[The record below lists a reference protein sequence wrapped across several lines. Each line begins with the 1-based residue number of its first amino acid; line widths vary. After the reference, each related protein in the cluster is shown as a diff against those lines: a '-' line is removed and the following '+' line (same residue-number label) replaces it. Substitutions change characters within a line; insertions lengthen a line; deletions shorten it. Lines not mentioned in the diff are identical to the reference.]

1 MLLDII
7 KKYLDRSLH
16 FSIDIIFVNELIKPS
31 LPLDNNKF
39 PYFFTLNLLQLI
51 IPLKKTTCPNS
62 NLDELKD

>member
-7 KKYLDRSLH
+7 KKELDSSLP
-16 FSIDIIFVNELIKPS
+16 FSIDIILVNEIRKPS
-31 LPLDNNKF
+31 WPLDNNKF
-39 PYFFTLNLLQLI
+39 SFLHLIGLQLI